1 MSIKLTGLSL
11 AELKGLQAR
20 VEAAID
26 KHEATNLAKAR
37 AELTKLAKEFGVAV
51 QDLVGDDNVPKSPR
65 KRGFAR
71 AQRYPPSTGA
81 QKIHHSRG
89 LDAA

>member
-65 KRGFAR
+65 KRGVR
-71 AQRYPPSTGA
+71 KGA
-81 QKIHHSRG
+81 KVPAKYRSPKIHHSRG